1 MSHDEIELL
10 SAIASMENRVPSI
23 AKGQRILA
31 AIMITDAVGFSA
43 RMSADE
49 ETTLQMIDRDL
60 NLIAQLCDEHD
71 GNLLKTTGD
80 GLLMYFVS
88 AVHAV
93 SCGLEIQRQLV
104 EFAKDRPETDY
115 LDHRIGI
122 HLGDILVSQADVM
135 GNGVNIAA
143 RLQTYAKPRGLCIS
157 QTIYD
162 VVKARLTLHSTFL
175 GPLKLKNIREAVPAY
190 QVHLDPV
197 ADLAEANT
205 SGQEDATC
213 MGPVTPELLLT
224 TTIKEFD
231 RHQHSQRIKKLVFA
245 LYHQA
250 WENDPTVLAQFDL
263 ADMLIALRQ
272 RYPTTA
278 ALKAQLIHIVAG
290 LNRKAV
296 YLAVVDIL
304 VNELAPWYEQSATTI
319 PGQEET
325 GLIVTPSGEQTCTAI
340 AETLAALP
348 EHQRAHK
355 LLYCICQN
363 AWTNDPQ
370 VLHQWPLPELVQ
382 QTYDVA
388 PTVKNLKYQLSRI
401 IKRLNRKADYTRL
414 ANQIIASFQP
424 LYAQDQEATH
434 LSPPDECSDSGPQTS
449 MTCLEPPSP
458 ATVAE
463 MTTLHTSLSNPGV
476 LPDGKTLPPSP
487 TVQPTVRDRSNL
499 FELRLDIMR
508 YTNPLRAKILL
519 YSCLHGPFS
528 FSHQDWLSL
537 RAQNLDNLL
546 DKVFDYCQS
555 FSDLESKLTI
565 ISHCLDNADEN
576 AQVASAIAAAMRAYY
591 PINHTSDDDGQ
602 SPAGNAQGGKRSSAA
617 PASPPSKPINSTA
630 LLPAY

>member
-1 MSHDEIELL
+1 
-10 SAIASMENRVPSI
+10 MENRVPSI

-60 NLIAQLCDEHD
+60 NLIAQLCDEYD

-93 SCGLEIQRQLV
+93 SCGLEIQRRLV
-104 EFAKDRPETDY
+104 EFAKDKPETAY

-135 GNGVNIAA
+135 GNGVNITA

-190 QVHLDPV
+190 QVHLHPV
-197 ADLAEANT
+197 AQDQPDANT
-205 SGQEDATC
+205 FGQEDATC
-213 MGPVTPELLLT
+213 MGPVTPELLLAT
-224 TTIKEFD
+224 TVKEVD

-250 WENDPTVLAQFDL
+250 WENDPAVLAQFDL
-263 ADMLIALRQ
+263 ADMLMALRQ

-304 VNELAPWYEQSATTI
+304 ISELTPWYEQSAI
-319 PGQEET
+319 YPSGQEET
-325 GLIVTPSGEQTCTAI
+325 GLIVAPSGEQTYAAV
-340 AETLAALP
+340 AETLSALP

-370 VLHQWPLPELVQ
+370 VLQQWPLQELVR

-434 LSPPDECSDSGPQTS
+434 LSPPDESSDGGPQT
-449 MTCLEPPSP
+449 CLEQPSP
-458 ATVAE
+458 ATAAE
-463 MTTLHTSLSNPGV
+463 MTTLHTSLSTPGV
-476 LPDGKTLPPSP
+476 LPDGKTLPPTP
-487 TVQPTVRDRSNL
+487 KVPPTVRDRSNL

-555 FSDLESKLTI
+555 FGDLESKLAI
-565 ISHCLDNADEN
+565 IAHCLDNADEN
-576 AQVASAIAAAMRAYY
+576 AQVASAITAAMRAYY
-591 PINHTSDDDGQ
+591 PIADQSDDDGP
-602 SPAGNAQGGKRSSAA
+602 SSAGHAQRGGQSSAA
-617 PASPPSKPINSTA
+617 PTSSPKSSMPINSTA